1 MLEFAEELETEQIYQ
16 WEEDERYYDLI
27 AARKV
32 EDSLRETE
40 RSLLVTPNWEGD
52 DVKEEQAAADEINE
66 QDEASRL
73 WAIRIAAMQQELE
86 ELRSQVEM
94 KDAQL
99 RRLTDDRENIMKN
112 SSRHVEEMND
122 RQVREEDLKQENEE
136 LKRQL
141 KLAKEQIEKQNRIH
155 VERSKLEECKYAE
168 AKRIN
173 AILQTRL
180 AHSKSGAA

>member
-86 ELRSQVEM
+86 VEGVDAGIRRGAGNGADLPVGGGRALLRP
-94 KDAQL
+94 
-99 RRLTDDRENIMKN
+99 
-112 SSRHVEEMND
+112 H
-122 RQVREEDLKQENEE
+122 
-136 LKRQL
+136 
-141 KLAKEQIEKQNRIH
+141 
-155 VERSKLEECKYAE
+155 RS
-168 AKRIN
+168 
-173 AILQTRL
+173 
-180 AHSKSGAA
+180 